1 MNHIGSSNCQQLN
14 WGTPLAYGAGLSLL
28 VLLSTAIGTHDIAP
42 AVVWQALVH
51 FDPTQSD
58 HLLIRYLRLPRALL
72 AILIGAGLAAAGVIM
87 QALTRNPLA
96 DPGILGVNAGASVA
110 VASGIAMLGITT
122 PLGLLIFGMAGAA
135 VTGLLILLLSSLRL
149 GGDPIRVVLAGT
161 AISAVLLAL
170 THIITLNS
178 QEQVFDQ
185 FRHWAVGA
193 LQGRGHSVLLP
204 LAIPMLIGLT
214 LTLLLSH
221 SLDTLV
227 LGREL
232 GRALGVHVQ
241 RTWLT
246 AGLVVIL
253 LTGGATAAA
262 GPIAFIGLTAPH
274 LARFLVGASHR
285 RLLPRAMLIG
295 AVLMLAA
302 DTLGRR
308 IAHPGEVSVGIMI
321 ALIGGPFLVGLARR
335 RSLAQL

>member
-1 MNHIGSSNCQQLN
+1 MIHVSYFNCQLLN
-14 WGTPLAYGAGLSLL
+14 WGSLLTYGAGLFLL
-28 VLLSTAIGTHDIAP
+28 VLLSTLIGTHDIAP
-42 AVVWQALVH
+42 AVVWQALTH

-72 AILIGAGLAAAGVIM
+72 AILIGAGLATAGVIM

-110 VASGIAMLGITT
+110 VASGIAMLGITA
-122 PLGLLIFGMAGAA
+122 PVGLLIFGMTGAA
-135 VTGLLILLLSSLRL
+135 VTGLVVLLLSSLRL
-149 GGDPIRVVLAGT
+149 GGDPVRVVLAGT
-161 AISAVLLAL
+161 AISAVLLAV

-193 LQGRGHSVLLP
+193 LQGRGHSILLP
-204 LAIPMLIGLT
+204 LAMPMLAGLVIAQ
-214 LTLLLSH
+214 LLGH

-246 AGLVVIL
+246 AALVVTL
-253 LTGGATAAA
+253 LTGAATAAA

-274 LARFLVGASHR
+274 MARFMVGPGHP
-285 RLLPRAMLIG
+285 RLLPHAMLIG
-295 AVLMLAA
+295 AVLMLVA

-321 ALIGGPFLVGLARR
+321 ALIGGPFLVVLARR
-335 RSLAQL
+335 RSLVQL